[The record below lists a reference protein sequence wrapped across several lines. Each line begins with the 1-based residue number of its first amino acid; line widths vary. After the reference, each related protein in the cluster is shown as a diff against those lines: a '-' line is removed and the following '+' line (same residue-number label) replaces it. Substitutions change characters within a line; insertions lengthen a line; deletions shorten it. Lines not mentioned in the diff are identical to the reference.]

1 MNINL
6 NSTTTRTVEF
16 IIVVLSAFGALY
28 LHLDNIHADR
38 TETKKSELRLEQQI
52 LTNELNRDNF
62 ARRRY
67 EQSIAEGTASPGD
80 EVRLEYLEMQI
91 QNRMAEKAI
100 VDEAL
105 AKYKDK

>member
-1 MNINL
+1 MSI
-6 NSTTTRTVEF
+6 STRTIEF
-16 IIVVLSAFGALY
+16 IIVVLTAFGGLY
-28 LHLDNIHADR
+28 LHLDYTHADR
-38 TETKKSELRLEQQI
+38 VETRKTELKLEQQI

-67 EQSIAEGTASPGD
+67 EEAIAEGTASPGD
-80 EVRLEYLEMQI
+80 KVRLEYLEMQI
-91 QNRMAEKAI
+91 ENRVAEKEI